1 MSDRHLAARA
11 EDAFNDWLAARLG
24 GRGWT
29 TRILGYAGYG
39 SPRFARV
46 MGRVILSRAGDPN
59 HDWWEDHPEGRRGYW
74 AYFSAPVREVEV
86 TVRVGNALVT
96 AMTDRGGYFDV
107 VVEGHGL
114 DDEWVTAQIATEGAR
129 DTTAPIRLIGDDVR
143 FGMVSD
149 IDDTC
154 LVTSLPRPMLAA
166 WNSFVLVETARRA
179 VPGMAGLYRALLA
192 REPDAPVIYL
202 STGAWNA
209 EPILRR
215 FLRRHGFPVG
225 PLLLT
230 DWGPTDNSWFRSG
243 QGHKRAQLRRLASE
257 FPYISWLLVGDDGQH
272 DPKIYEEFTLE
283 QPDHVAG
290 IAIRKLTAT
299 QRVLS
304 HGHPL
309 THDDVTGRPVQV
321 MVFEGADGYALHRQL
336 RGAFQFAKAA
346 MRRHR
351 EGEVTSREVIDA
363 MTLAS
368 ANRPGGG
375 VDA

>member
-11 EDAFNDWLAARLG
+11 EDAFNDWLAMRLA
-24 GRGWT
+24 GRGWAM
-29 TRILGYAGYG
+29 RVLGYAGYG

-46 MGRVILSRAGDPN
+46 MGRVVLSRPGDPD
-59 HDWWEDHPEGRRGYW
+59 HDWWEEHPQGRRGYW
-74 AYFSAPVREVEV
+74 AYFSAPVRDVEV
-86 TVRVGNALVT
+86 TVRVGAGSVT
-96 AMTDRGGYFDV
+96 VTTDRGGYFDV
-107 VVEGHGL
+107 VVSGHEL
-114 DDEWVTAQIATEGAR
+114 DDEWVTAQIDAGGVSQ
-129 DTTAPIRLIGDDVR
+129 TAPVRLIGDDVR
-143 FGMVSD
+143 FGMISD

-154 LVTSLPRPMLAA
+154 LVTALPRPMLAA
-166 WNSFVLVETARRA
+166 WNSLVLVETARRA

-215 FLRRHGFPVG
+215 FLRRHGFPAG
-225 PLLLT
+225 PMLLT
-230 DWGPTDNSWFRSG
+230 DWGPTDDSWFRSG
-243 QGHKRAQLRRLASE
+243 QRHKRTQLRRLASE
-257 FPYISWLLVGDDGQH
+257 FPHVAWLLVGDDGQH

-299 QRVLS
+299 QKMLS

-351 EGEVTSREVIDA
+351 DGEISSRDVIDA
-363 MTLAS
+363 MTLSTAT
-368 ANRPGGG
+368 RPGGQR
-375 VDA
+375 DA

>member
-11 EDAFNDWLAARLG
+11 EDAFNDWLAERLAS
-24 GRGWT
+24 RGWVT
-29 TRILGYAGYG
+29 HVLGYAGYG

-46 MGRVILSRAGDPN
+46 MGRVVLGRPGDPN
-59 HDWWEDHPEGRRGYW
+59 HDWWEDHPDGRRGYW
-74 AYFSAPVREVEV
+74 AYFTAPLRESE
-86 TVRVGNALVT
+86 VRVQVGAGSIT
-96 AMTDRGGYFDV
+96 GMTDRGGYFDV
-107 VVEGHGL
+107 VVEDHGL
-114 DDEWVTAQIATEGAR
+114 QEEWVTAQIEAGGVEQSATV
-129 DTTAPIRLIGDDVR
+129 RLIGDDVR
-143 FGMVSD
+143 FGMISD

-209 EPILRR
+209 EPVLRR
-215 FLRRHGFPVG
+215 FLRRHGFPAG

-230 DWGPTDNSWFRSG
+230 DWGPTDESWFRSG
-243 QGHKRAQLRRLASE
+243 QLHKRTTLRRLASE
-257 FPYISWLLVGDDGQH
+257 FPHIAWLLVGDDGQH

-283 QPDHVAG
+283 QPEHVAG

-299 QRVLS
+299 QRMLS

-321 MVFEGADGYALHRQL
+321 MVFEGPDGYALHRQL

-351 EGEVTSREVIDA
+351 EGDFSSREVIDA
-363 MTLAS
+363 MTV
-368 ANRPGGG
+368 ANARPHGDR
-375 VDA
+375 DA